1 MGSAP
6 TRVRKTVLS
15 EASLPLLAKSILKFR
30 TMSYHNATINFSHA
44 PYKNKVSLSELDR
57 EIEMG
62 ELRLRYIQLM
72 RDVHKTLGK
81 EDAIELIKESEGIWE
96 TLTS

>member
-1 MGSAP
+1 
-6 TRVRKTVLS
+6 
-15 EASLPLLAKSILKFR
+15 
-30 TMSYHNATINFSHA
+30 MSPHNATINFSHA
-44 PYKNKVSLSELDR
+44 PYKNKASLSELDR

-96 TLTS
+96 KLTSWLGFSTRKTQEFIF

>member
-1 MGSAP
+1 MWAS
-6 TRVRKTVLS
+6 KT
-15 EASLPLLAKSILKFR
+15 SL
-30 TMSYHNATINFSHA
+30 ND
-44 PYKNKVSLSELDR
+44 LDR

-81 EDAIELIKESEGIWE
+81 EEAIELIKESESILEKLSSWIGFRARE
-96 TLTS
+96 TYEFVF

>member
-1 MGSAP
+1 
-6 TRVRKTVLS
+6 
-15 EASLPLLAKSILKFR
+15 
-30 TMSYHNATINFSHA
+30 
-44 PYKNKVSLSELDR
+44 
-57 EIEMG
+57 MG

-96 TLTS
+96 KLNC